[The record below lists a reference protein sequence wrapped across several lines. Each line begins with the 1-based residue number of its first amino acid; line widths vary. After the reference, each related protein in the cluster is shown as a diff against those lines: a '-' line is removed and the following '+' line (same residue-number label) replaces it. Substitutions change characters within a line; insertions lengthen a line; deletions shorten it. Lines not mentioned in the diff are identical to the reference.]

1 MVDTELVTSDGSTHE
16 GATTVER
23 DAAEGRRPVWQ
34 HAFFYSWLLLATV
47 GPLSDR
53 VRSGQLPALPLALI
67 LALAAWYA
75 WWHLRRESGIRRSP
89 WIYLAGAG
97 LLWLALL
104 AVDDSFLLVGL
115 NVFAPYCL
123 HTLRVGLTVVALC
136 TGGWLWLRVAATGS
150 VSWMEIVIAALFA
163 VSGSTAV
170 GYISSLART
179 SAERKRLIDQL
190 EAAQAGRAAAERQAG
205 IAAERQRLA
214 RDIHDTLTQG
224 FASIVML
231 LEAAEALLPGDSP
244 ARRHVAQAV
253 RTARE
258 SLGES
263 RRVVWALRPG
273 RLGDGDLADA
283 LDRLAVQLSEETGA
297 GAEAVVTGTPRPV
310 SAETQTALLRVTQE
324 ALSNIRRHAGARHVS
339 LTLSYMDDVV
349 ALDVQDDGDGF
360 DAGRIAELDE
370 QLAGVGLKT
379 MRERVAELGGTLVI
393 ESSPGE
399 GTTVAATLPV
409 QGTRD
414 RASDAALP
422 SQNGSPITAGER

>member
-1 MVDTELVTSDGSTHE
+1 ME
-16 GATTVER
+16 GDSAER
-23 DAAEGRRPVWQ
+23 RRPVWQ

-53 VRSGQLPALPLALI
+53 FQSGRPLLLPTALI
-67 LALAAWYA
+67 VALAAWYA
-75 WWHLRRESGIRRSP
+75 SWHMAREPAAGRVP
-89 WIYLAGAG
+89 WVYLAGAG

-104 AVDDSFLLVGL
+104 AVDTSFLLVGL

-123 HTLRVGLTVVALC
+123 QTLRIGLTVVVLC
-136 TGGWLWLRVAATGS
+136 TGGWLWQRGVTTGS
-150 VSWMEIVIAALFA
+150 LSWPEILIAALFA

-205 IAAERQRLA
+205 MAAERQRLA

-231 LEAAEALLPGDSP
+231 LEAAEALLPAGDP
-244 ARRHVAQAV
+244 ARRHVSQAL
-253 RTARE
+253 RSARE

-273 RLGDGDLADA
+273 QLGGGELPEA
-283 LDRLAVQLSEETGA
+283 LQRLAERLSDETGVQT
-297 GAEAVVTGTPRPV
+297 EAVVTGTARPL
-310 SAETQTALLRVTQE
+310 SPQAQTALLRVAQE
-324 ALSNIRRHAGARHVS
+324 GLSNVRRHARAGHVS

-349 ALDVQDDGDGF
+349 ALDVQDDGNGF
-360 DAGRIAELDE
+360 DAGRIAALQE

-379 MRERVAELGGTLVI
+379 MRERVEELGGTLVV
-393 ESSPGE
+393 ESTPGE
-399 GTTVAATLPV
+399 GTTVAATLPS
-409 QGTRD
+409 QTAQTPAAGT
-414 RASDAALP
+414 AAV
-422 SQNGSPITAGER
+422 AGRLGDPHLGG

>member
-1 MVDTELVTSDGSTHE
+1 M
-16 GATTVER
+16 ER
-23 DAAEGRRPVWQ
+23 DAAERRRPFWQ

-53 VRSGQLPALPLALI
+53 FQSGQPLLLPIALI

-75 WWHLRRESGIRRSP
+75 SWHVRRQPAAGRVP
-89 WIYLAGAG
+89 AVYLAGAG

-104 AVDDSFLLVGL
+104 AVDTSFLLVGL

-123 HTLRVGLTVVALC
+123 HSLRIGLTVVVLC
-136 TGGWLWLRVAATGS
+136 TGGWLWQRGVTTGFL
-150 VSWMEIVIAALFA
+150 SWPEIVIAALFA

-190 EAAQAGRAAAERQAG
+190 EAAQAGRAVAERQAG

-231 LEAAEALLPGDSP
+231 LEAAEALLPASDP
-244 ARRHVAQAV
+244 ARRHVSQAL
-253 RTARE
+253 RSARE
-258 SLGES
+258 NLGES

-273 RLGDGDLADA
+273 QLGGGELPDA
-283 LDRLAVQLSEETGA
+283 LQRLAERMSDETGVQT
-297 GAEAVVTGTPRPV
+297 EALVTGTPRPL
-310 SAETQTALLRVTQE
+310 SPQAQTALLRVAQE
-324 ALSNIRRHAGARHVS
+324 GLSNVRRHARAGRVN
-339 LTLSYMDDVV
+339 LTLSYIDDVV

-360 DAGRIAELDE
+360 DTGRIAALEA

-379 MRERVAELGGTLVI
+379 MRERVEELGGTLVV
-393 ESSPGE
+393 ESTPGE
-399 GTTVAATLPV
+399 GTTVAATLPS
-409 QGTRD
+409 QT
-414 RASDAALP
+414 AQTPAAETVLP
-422 SQNGSPITAGER
+422 SQDGSMVRSSVGGR